1 MTTHIHPS
9 YSPTNLE
16 IPVMKTIK
24 LTALLACLLF
34 TAPSIAQQHDEQ
46 EGEAAHASETE
57 RHDDHNEVAHDD
69 DEDHDEEDDH
79 ADEDGHGDH
88 GDEEGHD
95 DHDEEGAALELTS
108 DERNAAGIVVDT
120 VVPQAL
126 SETVRVPG
134 EVINN
139 AYRSSRVTPR
149 ITAQVAARHVT
160 LGEDVESGQPLL
172 TLSSV
177 AMAEA
182 QGALIVADREWRR
195 VKALG
200 RDTVSARRYTE
211 TQVAQQQALAKV
223 LAYGMTEAQAAALMA
238 SGDAS
243 KATGEFDLL
252 APQAGTVLADDF
264 VVGELIEPGRV
275 LVDISDESVMW
286 VEAQTVPNGLPD
298 IDDGATAR
306 VSLDG
311 ITWFEGTVIQRHHR
325 LDETTRTQGLRIEV
339 DNAEHRLHAGQF
351 VQVDIAT
358 GTAEAL
364 LAVPSS
370 AVTMIEGAP
379 TVFKLENND
388 EFHAEEIDPGPTVGE
403 WTVVRGGLIS
413 GDQIAVAGVFHLKSL
428 KLKSSIGE
436 GHAH

>member
-1 MTTHIHPS
+1 MTMHLNPS
-9 YSPTNLE
+9 YSQTDLE

-24 LTALLACLLF
+24 LIALLACLLV
-34 TAPSIAQQHDEQ
+34 TAPSLAQQHDEQ
-46 EGEAAHASETE
+46 ETEAEHASETAG
-57 RHDDHNEVAHDD
+57 HDDHDEEGHDE

-88 GDEEGHD
+88 GDEEGHG

-108 DERNAAGIVVDT
+108 AERNAAGIVIDT
-120 VVPQAL
+120 VAPQAL

-160 LGEDVESGQPLL
+160 LGEDVQIGQRLV

-211 TQVAQQQALAKV
+211 AQVAQQQALAKV
-223 LAYGMTEAQAAALMA
+223 LAYGMTEAQASALVA

-243 KATGEFDLL
+243 KATGAFDLL
-252 APQAGTVLADDF
+252 AQQAGTVLADDF

-286 VEAQTVPNGLPD
+286 VEAQTVPNGLPE
-298 IDDGATAR
+298 IDDGAIAR

-311 ITWFEGTVIQRHHR
+311 ITWLEGTVIQRHHR

-339 DNAEHRLHAGQF
+339 DNAEHRFHAGQF
-351 VQVDIAT
+351 VQVDIVT
-358 GTAEAL
+358 GTAEPL

-370 AVTMIEGAP
+370 AVTMVEGAP
-379 TVFKLENND
+379 TVFKLEDGD
-388 EFHAEEIDPGPTVGE
+388 EFHAEEIDPGPTVGD
-403 WTVVRGGLIS
+403 WIVVRGGLIS